1 MDASFTFDPS
11 SGVAQA
17 VNQTISTGAS
27 FAADYSVT
35 TIGGTAFN
43 LDGYSGAA
51 SLTKSVSI
59 GSSLH
64 ALRTFAV
71 GINTLTGV
79 INLGMGATATKGLKD
94 GRYKFDP
101 IELSYRVPANRYNNG
116 SNAKIDF
123 ESGMSLYDKRGEIR
137 NVYKSIPDS
146 VELLFNHLNSNL
158 KTYLLKNKSEK
169 ADKDDW

>member
-11 SGVAQA
+11 SGVSQA

-27 FAADYSVT
+27 FAAAYSVT

-64 ALRTFAV
+64 ALRTFSV

-79 INLGMGATATKGLKD
+79 INLGLTANSTKGLKD
-94 GRYKFDP
+94 GRYKYDV
-101 IELSYRVPANRYNNG
+101 LVNSGTTVYRIVEGDMMVRAG
-116 SNAKIDF
+116 VTS
-123 ESGMSLYDKRGEIR
+123 
-137 NVYKSIPDS
+137 S
-146 VELLFNHLNSNL
+146 V
-158 KTYLLKNKSEK
+158 
-169 ADKDDW
+169 

>member
-17 VNQTISTGAS
+17 VNQTISTGAN
-27 FAADYSVT
+27 FAAAYSVT

-43 LDGYSGAA
+43 LNGYSGAA

-79 INLGMGATATKGLKD
+79 INLSLAANSTKGLKE
-94 GRYKFDP
+94 GRYKYDV
-101 IELSYRVPANRYNNG
+101 LVSSGTTVYRIVEGDVMVRAG
-116 SNAKIDF
+116 VTS
-123 ESGMSLYDKRGEIR
+123 
-137 NVYKSIPDS
+137 S
-146 VELLFNHLNSNL
+146 V
-158 KTYLLKNKSEK
+158 
-169 ADKDDW
+169 